1 MSGRTRVWIAVIA
14 ALLFAGLVRAR
25 LLEMPLERDEGE
37 YAYPAQLLL
46 DGVPPYREAYGM
58 KMPGILGAYALVLAT
73 FGETRAGIH
82 LGLLVVNAASAWLVL
97 LLGRRLLDPVA
108 GATAAIVLLL
118 LTLHPGVHGLA
129 ANTEHFVILP
139 ALAGLWLVVRGGDTR
154 RLASIAVGGACLG
167 LAFLTKQTALFW
179 VLFGAL
185 VALADDRRRR
195 PRGAPVGL
203 VAFAAGAAV
212 PVVATGLAL
221 LAAGVFESFWYWTVR
236 YPLHYAAAAPLHQ
249 VALELRGAL
258 PSVVGATLPCW
269 LLAGIGLVIALA
281 RRRALGRPGFLPGW
295 LLCAGLSVAVG
306 MRFRP
311 QHFLLLTPVLAL
323 LAGLAVSRIGE
334 QVVRRGPRALAGVVQ
349 VALVAVAVASFAWG
363 ERRILFTAPP
373 MEAARLVYGT
383 NPFPES
389 IEVARF
395 LREHTAPDE
404 TIAVLGSEPQIYFYA
419 KRRSASPYIL
429 TYPLM
434 QPGERALSMQREMIR
449 ALDRARPRYLVFVN
463 AKASWQQREDSPGEI
478 FAWHRSQTRGAYQ
491 RVGWVHIP
499 PDGKTEVRWGE
510 QAAGPPPTGGTGIA
524 VWRRRDGGP

>member
-1 MSGRTRVWIAVIA
+1 
-14 ALLFAGLVRAR
+14 
-25 LLEMPLERDEGE
+25 MPLERDEGE

-419 KRRSASPYIL
+419 KRRSASPGRAGAL
-429 TYPLM
+429 HAARDD
-434 QPGERALSMQREMIR
+434 PGAGPCQAPVPRLREREGLLATAGRFAGGDFRLVPEP
-449 ALDRARPRYLVFVN
+449 DPRRLP
-463 AKASWQQREDSPGEI
+463 AGGLGPHPSRREDRGPLGGAGRWAASDRRHRDRGLEAPG
-478 FAWHRSQTRGAYQ
+478 RRP
-491 RVGWVHIP
+491 VGP
-499 PDGKTEVRWGE
+499 
-510 QAAGPPPTGGTGIA
+510 AATVAGG
-524 VWRRRDGGP
+524 